1 MRCKTLN
8 AGNVL
13 PAVKENDG
21 LSAVINRMV
30 ILLFPIS
37 ISKEQQNLELPEK
50 LYEERDGIFS
60 EAMDALVQL
69 RKNGFCFTESDDSIK
84 LKNQMVEQS
93 RILDV
98 FLQDCC
104 VIQKEGK
111 IYLRTLYEA
120 FEEYCE
126 ENLFECKY
134 SKTQFSQFLSQ
145 KPELTRKK
153 IRVGSGKPLSGIEG
167 LRLKEAKEYINEE
180 SLVNRKPRNNGT
192 KEQKMY
198 YNRQDSEK

>member
-1 MRCKTLN
+1 
-8 AGNVL
+8 
-13 PAVKENDG
+13 
-21 LSAVINRMV
+21 
-30 ILLFPIS
+30 
-37 ISKEQQNLELPEK
+37 
-50 LYEERDGIFS
+50 
-60 EAMDALVQL
+60 
-69 RKNGFCFTESDDSIK
+69 
-84 LKNQMVEQS
+84 MVEQS